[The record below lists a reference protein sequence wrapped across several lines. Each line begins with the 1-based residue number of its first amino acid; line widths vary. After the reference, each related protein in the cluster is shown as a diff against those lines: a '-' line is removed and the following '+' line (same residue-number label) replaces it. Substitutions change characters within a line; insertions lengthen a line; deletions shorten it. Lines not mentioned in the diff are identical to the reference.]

1 MSGSSIPLEIAKSS
15 TAGLRAARLTIN
27 RNRYRGET
35 KTMRSFITNAAC
47 MAAAAFSMTA
57 GASAENLEGRWAAT
71 VTQAGVAIPFRLD
84 ITGEGDH
91 VIGTLYNGDDKE
103 TTTSA
108 TIRDG
113 KVQLNFEH
121 YLTSISAE
129 VKNGELDGKII
140 NSRRV
145 GNVDVGGGGAAAAP
159 ARTGNRRN
167 GANVQPGE
175 EEAARVGSAF
185 HASRYVAPTAASVAN
200 VPSIDGVWEIPHDS
214 PKGEKA
220 WRLIVQQHGAD
231 ITTTILRV
239 DGDTGAL
246 TGSWQGDKFVAS
258 HFDGARPGLFELKL
272 LPDGNLQVDNKTTGP
287 RGGMMVAYRPEVA
300 RAKGLPEPANYL
312 THTSVRDPQE
322 VFAYSFPDI
331 HGKVVSNTDPKFQGK
346 VVLAIVT
353 GTWCPN
359 CHDEAQYLVQ
369 LYNKYHDQGLE
380 IVAIDF
386 EEPDQQTSLTRVNAF
401 IKQYKVPY
409 TYLIAGAPADMWDK
423 VPQAVNLN
431 TWPATLFIGR
441 DGKVKATHAGFA
453 SPASGVFNAQLKQE
467 FTSNI
472 ERLLRENREQRSE

>member
-1 MSGSSIPLEIAKSS
+1 MKTYIAR
-15 TAGLRAARLTIN
+15 TTCIL
-27 RNRYRGET
+27 
-35 KTMRSFITNAAC
+35 
-47 MAAAAFSMTA
+47 AAAFTIVTA
-57 GASAENLEGRWAAT
+57 ASAQNPPQSIDGRWAAT

-84 ITGEGDH
+84 ISGEGDH
-91 VIGTLYNGDDKE
+91 VVGTLYNGEDKE

-108 TIRDG
+108 AIRDG
-113 KVQLNFEH
+113 KVKLNFEH
-121 YLTSISAE
+121 YLTSITAE
-129 VKNGELDGKII
+129 VKDGELDGRIV

-145 GNVDVGGGGAAAAP
+145 DLGTNAAATTP
-159 ARTGNRRN
+159 
-167 GANVQPGE
+167 QPSA

-185 HASRYVAPTAASVAN
+185 HAVRYVAPTAASIAN
-200 VPSIDGVWEIPHDS
+200 IPTIDGVWEIPHES

-220 WRLIVQQHGAD
+220 WRLIVQQHGTD

-272 LPDGNLQVDNKTTGP
+272 LPDGTLEVNNKTTGP
-287 RGGMMVAYRPEVA
+287 RGGVLIAYRPEVA

-312 THTSVRDPQE
+312 THTTVRDPQE
-322 VFAYSFPDI
+322 VFTYSFPDI
-331 HGKVVSNTDPKFQGK
+331 NGKVVSNTDPKFQGK

-369 LYNKYHDQGLE
+369 LYAKYHDQGLE
-380 IVAIDF
+380 IVALDF
-386 EEPDQQTSLTRVNAF
+386 EEPDQQSSLTRVNAF
-401 IKQYKVPY
+401 IRQYKVPY

-441 DGKVKATHAGFA
+441 DGRVKATHAGFA
-453 SPASGVFNAQLKQE
+453 SPASGVFNAELKRE

-472 ERLLRENREQRSE
+472 ERLLRQNREQKSE